1 MEQKTKRK
9 KLNLLPENKRGE
21 GNYTPL
27 FASLIILFIVAL
39 TLNLILASFDIDA
52 SVPNPES
59 SLGVSDFY
67 NNLVDK
73 VNSADSFFIS
83 GMIGFVI
90 EQINVWTYVPSEI
103 AIPFFILFFISIVW
117 SAIKLFLP

>member
-83 GMIGFVI
+83 GMWPI
-90 EQINVWTYVPSEI
+90 TCST
-103 AIPFFILFFISIVW
+103 
-117 SAIKLFLP
+117 